1 MKKVLLTA
9 STAVLLTLG
18 SMSVMAQDDPCAGE
32 VADNEIGFNYHGHC
46 VLADKN
52 GPPVQSVIVS
62 RSETLAGVDVSGIL
76 LVQTKD
82 GWKLSPLEF
91 VTSKDV
97 EFAEVGDSGHL
108 LVDVT
113 E

>member
-1 MKKVLLTA
+1 MRQLFLTA
-9 STAVLLTLG
+9 SAVVVLALSTFP
-18 SMSVMAQDDPCAGE
+18 VMAQDDPCAGE
-32 VADNEIGFNYHGHC
+32 VAANEIGFVYQGNC

-52 GPPVQSVIVS
+52 GPVVQSVIVE
-62 RSETLAGVDVSGIL
+62 RHETLDGTSVTGVL
-76 LVQTKD
+76 LIQTKD